1 MEFKGHFAKTGRG
14 RNMAEG
20 RKKPNPIDIHV
31 GARIKLKRTMKGL
44 SQEKLADQLGITF
57 QQVQKYEKA
66 SNRIGAS
73 RLKEIADFLE
83 VPVGFFYEG
92 LQSAS
97 QGFAEEGASAFM
109 TDFLATSEGLELN
122 RSFLKIKDPKV
133 RKRILELVRT
143 LSSDED

>member
-1 MEFKGHFAKTGRG
+1 
-14 RNMAEG
+14 MAEG
-20 RKKPNPIDIHV
+20 KKKPNPIDIHV
-31 GARIKLKRTMKGL
+31 GARIKLKRTMNGL

-73 RLKEIADFLE
+73 RLKEIADFLG

-92 LQSAS
+92 LSPVR
-97 QGFAEEGASAFM
+97 QGFAEEGSAAFV

-122 RSFLKIKDPKV
+122 RSFLKIKDPQV
-133 RKRILELVRT
+133 RKRILDLVRT
-143 LSSDED
+143 LSSDEA